1 MQGSKDQTLM
11 MQSAAQQL
19 LCLCVCLWIPGID
32 VAVFFF
38 VFFAGG
44 EGLVFQNVKVLGV
57 INISLAFRHVFLF
70 FASLDAK

>member
-1 MQGSKDQTLM
+1 M
-11 MQSAAQQL
+11 L
-19 LCLCVCLWIPGID
+19 L
-32 VAVFFF
+32 FFCF
-38 VFFAGG
+38 FFAGG

>member
-1 MQGSKDQTLM
+1 M

-32 VAVFFF
+32 VVVFF

-57 INISLAFRHVFLF
+57 INISLAFRQVFYFL
-70 FASLDAK
+70 LLWMQNK